1 MEQHVD
7 LSAYPV
13 ADPFETTERRALAD
27 TVSRFTTERIIPHL
41 QEWEDAG
48 ELPRELHRHAAD
60 VGLLGLGYPVEFG
73 GSGGNVIDITVMTEA
88 LIGAGGSGGLF
99 ASLFSLGIAVPHI
112 IDEVRRRE
120 AAGDANGAT
129 WLDEQFVRPALTG
142 KAIAALG
149 VTEPDGGSDVA
160 RLRTRAE
167 RDGDDWIINGAKTY
181 ITSGVRADV
190 VVIAAR
196 IGAPGAS
203 GISLFAIDTKT
214 AGFSVTRQLEKM
226 GWQSSDTAELAL
238 VDCRVPSAALLTPNP
253 GDGFASL
260 ARHFA
265 TERLSLA
272 TLGYATAARCYALA
286 LEWARRRETF
296 GRPLVTRQVTRHDL
310 VEMYRQIDVARS
322 YTRKVAVKI
331 VGGQNAVLEAVLAK
345 NTAVA
350 ACEYVV
356 DRAVQLFGGAGYMR
370 GNEVERHYRDAR
382 ILGIGGGATEVMT
395 DLAAKLLGL

>member
-1 MEQHVD
+1 MEQQPG
-7 LSAYPV
+7 PV
-13 ADPFETTERRALAD
+13 EDPFETVERRALAT
-27 TVSRFTTERIIPHL
+27 TVTRFTAERIIPHL

-48 ELPRELHRHAAD
+48 TLPRELHRQAAAI
-60 VGLLGLGYPVEFG
+60 GLLGLGYPVEFG
-73 GSGGNVIDITVMTEA
+73 GSGGDVIDITVMTEA
-88 LIGAGGSGGLF
+88 LLAAGGSGGLF

-112 IDEVRRRE
+112 IDAIRRRD
-120 AAGDANGAT
+120 AAGDAAGAA
-129 WLDEQFVRPALTG
+129 WLDDEFVRPALAG
-142 KAIAALG
+142 ESIAALG

-160 RLRTRAE
+160 HLRTRAE
-167 RDGDDWIINGAKTY
+167 PQGDDWIINGAKTY
-181 ITSGVRADV
+181 ITSGVRANV

-203 GISLFAIDTKT
+203 GISLFAVDTAT
-214 AGFSVTRQLEKM
+214 PGFSVTRRLDKM
-226 GWQSSDTAELAL
+226 GWQCSDTAELSL
-238 VDCRVPSAALLTPNP
+238 VDCRVPGAALLTPNP

-272 TLGYATAARCYALA
+272 TLGYATAARCYDLTLA
-286 LEWARRRETF
+286 WTRHRETF
-296 GRPLVTRQVTRHDL
+296 GRPLSTRQVIRHDL

-322 YTRKVAVKI
+322 YTRRVAVKI
-331 VGGQNAVLEAVLAK
+331 AGGQDAVLEAVLAK

-370 GNEVERHYRDAR
+370 GSEVERHYRDAR

-395 DLAAKLLGL
+395 DLAAKLLAV